1 MSLTNLKKNVQ
12 MDLQAIRAPTTPSN
26 GGAPASSVKS
36 QVGNDQWWG
45 LDWMRGL
52 GEQRAKEW
60 EREKEWI
67 SLACMTM

>member
-36 QVGNDQWWG
+36 QVGNDQW
-45 LDWMRGL
+45 
-52 GEQRAKEW
+52 
-60 EREKEWI
+60 
-67 SLACMTM
+67 